1 MRAYTIFTK
10 KELFESL
17 RTYRFVIL
25 LAVFAII
32 GIMNPMLAL
41 MLPSIL
47 GGIDLGGGVTMNIPD
62 PTAMDSWT
70 QFFSNVSQIG
80 MWSLV
85 IIFCGLMA
93 NEFSRGTLVNLL
105 AKGLSRS
112 AVIFSKFTAAAL
124 TWTLAYL
131 LCLGITMAY
140 TAYFWELALP
150 LGEAILAFLGPWL
163 FGLLLI
169 TLLILGGTL
178 FGTFYGSLAI
188 TIGAMILSA
197 LINLLGPNVV
207 LYNPMS
213 LSSSTFALLEG
224 TQVPADFIPVLIIA
238 VLTMLTLILLS
249 VLIFK
254 RKRM

>member
-1 MRAYTIFTK
+1 MRAFAVFTR
-10 KELFESL
+10 KELLESL

-25 LAVFAII
+25 LTVFAII

-47 GGIDLGGGVTMNIPD
+47 GSIDLGGGVTLELPD

-70 QFFSNVSQIG
+70 QFFGNVSQLGVWALI
-80 MWSLV
+80 
-85 IIFCGLMA
+85 IIFCGIMA

-124 TWTLAYL
+124 IWTLAYL
-131 LCLGITMAY
+131 LCLGITTAY

-150 LGEAILAFLGPWL
+150 LQEAIFAFLGPWL

-169 TLLILGGTL
+169 ALLLFGGTL
-178 FGTFYGSLAI
+178 FGSFYGSLAL
-188 TIGAMILSA
+188 TIGAMIASA
-197 LINLLGPNVV
+197 LLNSLFPSFR
-207 LYNPMS
+207 LYNPMA
-213 LSSSTFALLEG
+213 LSSATSALLEG
-224 TQVPADFIPVLIIA
+224 TQVPADFIPVFIVCVIA
-238 VLTMLTLILLS
+238 MFALVILS
-249 VLIFK
+249 VLVFK
-254 RKRM
+254 RKRV